1 MSTPSPLL
9 QRIRAA
15 SPGASATRGA
25 GPRPTRNGGQTYR
38 PGARRRP
45 GQVVVGGFVVAV
57 LLGAGLLLLPAASTT
72 AHRPTILEALFT
84 STSAVCVTGLT
95 VLDTATQWTT
105 FGQVV
110 IMGLI
115 QVGGFGVMTLASL
128 LGLLLSRRL
137 NLQARLRSASATR
150 SVGLGDVRRTL
161 VGIGIVTAVIE
172 GSVTLVLAA
181 RYVLFYGEGLGQ
193 ALWLGA
199 FHAVSAFNNAGFAL
213 FSDSLSGF
221 ATDPWISLPVTAAV
235 IVGGIGFP
243 VILELSRTRWR
254 PRSWSLHTKITLSA
268 SAVLIVVGAAFVT
281 VAEWTNP
288 ATLGPLDVRGKLLAG
303 LFQGVMPR
311 TAGFNSVD
319 TGAMNNGTWLGTD
332 VLMFIGG
339 GSGSTAGGIKV
350 TTFMVL
356 FVVMW
361 AELRGDPDAVLFKRR
376 LAPGAQRQALAV
388 VLLSMSA
395 IAISAITIT
404 STSPFTSDEVLF
416 EVVSAFAT
424 VGLST
429 GITAELAPWHQ
440 GVLIVLMLAGRLGPV
455 TLGAALALRER
466 QRLIRFPEGAPIVG

>member
-1 MSTPSPLL
+1 MSPASPLL
-9 QRIRAA
+9 LRLRTAPFL
-15 SPGASATRGA
+15 STRTPVA
-25 GPRPTRNGGQTYR
+25 PPRPGGRGQTYR

-45 GQVVVGGFVVAV
+45 GQIVAAGFVVAV
-57 LLGAGLLLLPAASTT
+57 VLGATLLLLPAASTT
-72 AHRPTILEALFT
+72 AHRPTILEAVFT
-84 STSAVCVTGLT
+84 ATSAVCVTGLT

-110 IMGLI
+110 IMALI

-137 NLQARLRSASATR
+137 NLQTRMVSASATR
-150 SVGLGDVRRTL
+150 SVGLGDVRTTL
-161 VGIGIVTAVIE
+161 VGIGIVTAVVE
-172 GSVTLVLAA
+172 GATTLVLAG
-181 RYVLFYGEGLGQ
+181 RYVVSYGEEPLR
-193 ALWLGA
+193 ALWLGL

-213 FSDSLSGF
+213 FSDSLSSF
-221 ATDPWISLPVTAAV
+221 ATDPWICVPIAV
-235 IVGGIGFP
+235 AVVVGGIGFP
-243 VILELSRTRWR
+243 VILELTRSRRR
-254 PRSWSLHTKITLSA
+254 PKSWSLHTKITLAA
-268 SAVLIVVGAAFVT
+268 SAVLLVVGGAFVT
-281 VAEWTNP
+281 IAEWTNP
-288 ATLGPLDVRGKLLAG
+288 ATLGPLDARGKILAG
-303 LFQGVMPR
+303 FFQGVMPR

-361 AELRGDPDAVLFKRR
+361 AELRGDPDSVLFGRR
-376 LAPGAQRQALAV
+376 LAPAVQRQALAV
-388 VLLSMSA
+388 VLLSMA
-395 IAISAITIT
+395 TIAVAAITIT

-440 GVLIVLMLAGRLGPV
+440 GIVIVLMLAGRLGPV
-455 TLGAALALRER
+455 TLGTALALRER
-466 QRLIRFPEGAPIVG
+466 QRLIRLPEGSPIVG